1 VLNVKPIKYKTMK
14 NLNRPTREEVE
25 KIIINNDLS
34 YTIYDENKEEIETP
48 ISRVRNNAVLS
59 VVFEEKNAI
68 ITVKNDW
75 SI

>member
-1 VLNVKPIKYKTMK
+1 MK
-14 NLNRPTREEVE
+14 NLNRPTREEVVE
-25 KIIINNDLS
+25 ILNNNDLS
-34 YTIYDENKEEIETP
+34 YTIYDENKEEIDTP

-59 VVFEEKNAI
+59 VVFEENSAV